1 MPVNNTSGIGAL
13 TSQQMAD
20 ASRAVTN
27 ELGKD
32 AFLKLLIAELANQD
46 PLNPMDDREFIA
58 QMAQFSAL
66 EQMTN
71 LNKTLENMA
80 SMDKYSAVSYVGT
93 TVFFEYE
100 NDSGQME
107 PVMGR
112 VVAVWFDNK
121 EGTMLEIDGF
131 GEYPLNRIE
140 GVSIIDFGYVDRTP
154 STPTPS
160 TEEG

>member
-1 MPVNNTSGIGAL
+1 MPVNNTAGVSAL
-13 TSQQMAD
+13 SSQQMAE
-20 ASRAVTN
+20 ASRAVSN

-32 AFLKLLIAELANQD
+32 AFLRLLIAELSNQD

-71 LNKTLENMA
+71 MTKVLEGMA
-80 SMDKYSAVSYVGT
+80 SLDKYSAVNYVGT

-100 NDSGQME
+100 DDGGKMQS
-107 PVMGR
+107 VMGR

-121 EGTMLEIDGF
+121 EGPILEIDGF
-131 GEYPLNRIE
+131 GEFPLNRIE
-140 GVSIIDFGYVDRTP
+140 GVSVIDFGYVDRTRP
-154 STPTPS
+154 IS
-160 TEEG
+160 EEA